1 MSEVDKYMEVKK
13 QKEEFEKSLAVDVE
27 RLKMIRSE
35 YQNLISELE
44 NLIGVEGIPN
54 IQQKIV
60 ELESKLKNTVGEL
73 KIRMEQY
80 ERSLNDES

>member
-1 MSEVDKYMEVKK
+1 MSEVEKYMEIKK

-44 NLIGVEGIPN
+44 NLIGVEGIHN

>member
-1 MSEVDKYMEVKK
+1 MSDVEKYMEVKK

>member
-1 MSEVDKYMEVKK
+1 MSDVEKYMEIKK

-44 NLIGVEGIPN
+44 SLIGVEGIPN